1 MKLSIIIPVYNEKN
15 TVLEIIRR
23 VEKAKLPLGWEKEI
37 TIVDDGSND
46 GTKEKLGTIKK
57 NKIIF
62 HTANS
67 GKGAAIRT
75 GIENATGDIILIQDA
90 DLEYNPKEYKKLLKP
105 LLSGPADVVY
115 GQRNI
120 KFDPTNFQFILH
132 YFGNKLLTLI
142 TKILYFTKINDME
155 TGYKVFKQAAIKQ
168 IKIES
173 NRFDFEPEITA
184 KTVRAG
190 WKIENVPV
198 SFNPRTAKMGKK
210 INWKDGLVALYV
222 LLRLRFFK
230 NRY

>member
-23 VEKAKLPLGWEKEI
+23 VEKAKLPLGWEKEL

-46 GTKEKLGTIKK
+46 GTKEKLEAIKEHKTFFHSK
-57 NKIIF
+57 NL
-62 HTANS
+62 

-90 DLEYNPKEYKKLLKP
+90 DLEYDPKEYKKLLKP
-105 LLSGPADVVY
+105 LLSGSADVVY

-132 YFGNKLLTLI
+132 YFGNKLLTLV

-155 TGYKVFKQAAIKQ
+155 TGYKVFKREAIKSLT
-168 IKIES
+168 IES

-184 KTVRAG
+184 KIIRAG

-210 INWKDGLVALYV
+210 INWKDGVIALYV
-222 LLRLRFFK
+222 LVRLRFF
-230 NRY
+230 RDQF